1 MAIRFKTSPRDLAIS
16 AAALAVFGGYCGYV
30 WWDIQSKHL
39 ELEARAQEIVNDF
52 YKDEKKENFEWLTE
66 VKSGKVNYLF
76 GSDWGVIRFYS
87 RHKGDVKMETFI
99 GLERFH
105 NYGVS
110 GWQET
115 DFAKIDQ
122 PAHIYEG
129 YSYFEANGYGV
140 SEDAYKRYN

>member
-1 MAIRFKTSPRDLAIS
+1 MAINFKTSPRDLAIS
-16 AAALAVFGGYCGYV
+16 AVALAAFGAYCGYI
-30 WWDIQSKHL
+30 WWDIRAKHS
-39 ELEARAQEIVNDF
+39 ELETRAQEIVNEF
-52 YKDEKKENFEWLTE
+52 YKDENRENFEWLTE
-66 VKSGKVNYLF
+66 VESGKANYLF
-76 GSDWGVIRFYS
+76 GADWGVIRFYS
-87 RHKGDVKMETFI
+87 RHKGDEKMDTFI

-105 NYGVS
+105 NYGVT

-122 PAHIYEG
+122 PTHIYEG